1 MTRSRPPRRPA
12 PVPRERALATM
23 RAFIRTL
30 ERVEGRAAPR
40 PEPEAR
46 R

>member
-1 MTRSRPPRRPA
+1 MTRTRHRRTQA
-12 PVPRERALATM
+12 ARAGALATM

>member
-1 MTRSRPPRRPA
+1 MTRTRHRRTQA
-12 PVPRERALATM
+12 ARAGALATM

-30 ERVEGRAAPR
+30 ERLDGRAIPR
-40 PEPEAR
+40 PAPETR